1 MAAHALSLLP
11 ISTPSRNH
19 SCSKQHS
26 FLNLH
31 SIIIT
36 NYYLPTSFIGSK
48 LPVVYYTNSP
58 QYTHTRHS
66 STVATISVSLPTGYY
81 INSLLLYLYV
91 LCEFLDSFCLL
102 FFFFFLF
109 FVYPIFAGNPKE
121 FRGKSLPSNFLI
133 LLCFFIK
140 FVE

>member
-102 FFFFFLF
+102 FFFFLFFLF
-109 FVYPIFAGNPKE
+109 TLYLQETPK
-121 FRGKSLPSNFLI
+121 NFEAKVSQVI
-133 LLCFFIK
+133 S
-140 FVE
+140 